1 VQRIAQSY
9 VINNTVKKNFC
20 AVFRQRAEAGCSASF
35 GPPYGLKLPG
45 DPLGQQ
51 ADKEAEPDL
60 ENGMIGDDEARCTN
74 QPCREE
80 SDGEVEAGSI
90 VVGKGEQEKEHERAA
105 HSDSMHA
112 DLEPDI
118 AKPGAADRQERP
130 QQEMDGRLGD
140 IGQVLEDIPGP
151 PVKDHSD
158 EVGNDPF
165 LFRTEENGLNEL
177 QPPQQKDGKSRQKDI
192 TEHDIEEPEHLQL
205 PIEIGKRDRM
215 HEDQE
220 GHHIAADKERMKY
233 IG

>member
-90 VVGKGEQEKEHERAA
+90 VVGKGEQEKEHE
-105 HSDSMHA
+105 
-112 DLEPDI
+112 
-118 AKPGAADRQERP
+118 
-130 QQEMDGRLGD
+130 
-140 IGQVLEDIPGP
+140 
-151 PVKDHSD
+151 
-158 EVGNDPF
+158 
-165 LFRTEENGLNEL
+165 
-177 QPPQQKDGKSRQKDI
+177 
-192 TEHDIEEPEHLQL
+192 L
-205 PIEIGKRDRM
+205 PIA
-215 HEDQE
+215 
-220 GHHIAADKERMKY
+220 IACMLILNQILQNQAPQIARKDPSRKWMAVSGISARFLKTFQVHQ
-233 IG
+233 